1 MRKAKA
7 NSESSGLKRGEE
19 KYTLLTNL
27 REVGF
32 GDIRL
37 FCQAVLLS
45 EISGSV
51 IGPHWSIRGFGTEAA
66 WHNFMIHLN
75 QECFPYTLIP
85 FVNPDF
91 LILPDD
97 GEAYPIFTGNILSL
111 QGGIKF
117 HLYASDSKRPLDI
130 HVSTDGDITKVWE
143 ILAEKTRLYWDA
155 PFMPSLSYAPAKIRS
170 RYFI

>member
-1 MRKAKA
+1 MSKAKA

-19 KYTLLTNL
+19 KYTLLTNI

-32 GDIRL
+32 GDVRL

-45 EISGSV
+45 ETSGSV

-66 WHNFMIHLN
+66 WHNFMIHLRPDA
-75 QECFPYTLIP
+75 FPYTLTP
-85 FVNPDF
+85 FVNPDY
-91 LILPDD
+91 LMLKDD
-97 GEAYPIFTGNILSL
+97 GEAYPIFTGNLLTL
-111 QGGIKF
+111 QDGTEFK
-117 HLYASDSKRPLDI
+117 LYASDSKRPLDI

-155 PFMPSLSYAPAKIRS
+155 PYMPSLTYAPAKIRA
-170 RYFI
+170 RNFI

>member
-1 MRKAKA
+1 MKKTKQQ
-7 NSESSGLKRGEE
+7 ESSGLKRGEE
-19 KYTLLTNL
+19 KYTLLTNI

-45 EISGSV
+45 EVTSGLLA
-51 IGPHWSIRGFGTEAA
+51 PNWSIRGFGTEAA

-85 FVNPDF
+85 FVNPDY
-91 LILPDD
+91 LMLPND
-97 GEAYPIFTGNILSL
+97 GEPYPIFTGNILSF
-111 QGGIKF
+111 QDGTKF

-143 ILAEKTRLYWDA
+143 ILADKTRLYWNA
-155 PFMPSLSYAPAKIRS
+155 PYMPSLSYAPAKIRS
-170 RYFI
+170 RDFI